1 MDIRGIE
8 FNVLAQEQA
17 LRNSESY
24 LRMLL
29 QRRKDL
35 DEQIFR
41 QRQYIRQQFE
51 IVYNTR
57 REWLEYE

>member
-1 MDIRGIE
+1 MYIRGIE
-8 FNVLAQEQA
+8 FNVLVQEQA

-35 DEQIFR
+35 DEQIFQ

-51 IVYNTR
+51 IVYNVR
-57 REWLEYE
+57 REWLENE

>member
-35 DEQIFR
+35 DEQIFQ

-51 IVYNTR
+51 IVYNVR
-57 REWLEYE
+57 REWLENE

>member
-8 FNVLAQEQA
+8 FNVLVQEQA

-35 DEQIFR
+35 DEQIFQ

-51 IVYNTR
+51 IVYNVR
-57 REWLEYE
+57 REWLEND

>member
-1 MDIRGIE
+1 MDIREIE
-8 FNVLAQEQA
+8 FYILVQEQA
-17 LRNSESY
+17 LRNSESC

-35 DEQIFR
+35 DEQIFQ

-51 IVYNTR
+51 IVYNAR
-57 REWLEYE
+57 REWLEND

>member
-1 MDIRGIE
+1 MNIRGIE
-8 FNVLAQEQA
+8 FNVLVQEQA

-35 DEQIFR
+35 DEQIFQ

-51 IVYNTR
+51 IVYNVR
-57 REWLEYE
+57 REWLEND

>member
-1 MDIRGIE
+1 MNIRGIE
-8 FNVLAQEQA
+8 FNVLVQEQA

-35 DEQIFR
+35 DEQIFQ
-41 QRQYIRQQFE
+41 QRRYIRQQFE
-51 IVYNTR
+51 IVYNVR
-57 REWLEYE
+57 REWLENE

>member
-1 MDIRGIE
+1 MNIRGIE
-8 FNVLAQEQA
+8 FNVLVQEQA

-35 DEQIFR
+35 DEQIFQ

-51 IVYNTR
+51 IVHNAR
-57 REWLEYE
+57 REWLEND